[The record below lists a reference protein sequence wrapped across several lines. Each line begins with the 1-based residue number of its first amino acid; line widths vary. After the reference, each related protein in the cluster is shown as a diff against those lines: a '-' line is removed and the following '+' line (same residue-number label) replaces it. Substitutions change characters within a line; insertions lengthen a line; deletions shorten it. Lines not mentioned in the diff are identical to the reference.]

1 MVEGEEVIKVG
12 DKVLVTV
19 DNWFHA
25 PDGRSYRSVFGTVKA
40 ISGDQETLGIRTNA
54 RATNWYAT
62 IGNVLIAGCQIHY
75 ALNTEECNTGDVEDC
90 SEING
95 EIKFFRRPS
104 YIYRAD

>member
-1 MVEGEEVIKVG
+1 MIKVG

-25 PDGRSYRSVFGTVKA
+25 PDGKSYRSVFGTVNA

-54 RATNWYAT
+54 RSANWYAT

-75 ALNTEECNTGDVEDC
+75 ALKTDTCNTGAVDDFREVD
-90 SEING
+90 G
-95 EIKFFRRPS
+95 EIKKFCRPS
-104 YIYRAD
+104 YIYRADQ

>member
-1 MVEGEEVIKVG
+1 MIKVG
-12 DKVLVTV
+12 DKVLVTT

-25 PDGRSYRSVFGTVKA
+25 PDGKSYQSVFGTVNA

-75 ALNTEECNTGDVEDC
+75 ALKTDECNTDDVEDFRV
-90 SEING
+90 IDG
-95 EIKFFRRPS
+95 ETKYFSRPS
-104 YIYRAD
+104 YIYRADE

>member
-1 MVEGEEVIKVG
+1 MISVG

-19 DNWFHA
+19 DNWFRA
-25 PDGRSYRSVFGTVKA
+25 PDGRSYNAVFGIVKA

-75 ALNTEECNTGDVEDC
+75 ALKTDECNTDQIEDFR
-90 SEING
+90 EENG
-95 EIKFFRRPS
+95 VVKTFIRPS
-104 YIYRAD
+104 YIYRADE